1 MPAYTSHILQP
12 LDVSCFSPLKKVY
25 GSQIEMKIRLSINY
39 IIKEEFL
46 PTFLTAYRQ
55 VITTETITSS
65 FKATSLVPF
74 DPQRVL
80 DKLSPII
87 KATPL
92 LRSS

>member
-1 MPAYTSHILQP
+1 
-12 LDVSCFSPLKKVY
+12 
-25 GSQIEMKIRLSINY
+25 MKIRLGINY
-39 IIKEEFL
+39 ITKEEFL
-46 PTFLTAYRQ
+46 PAFLIAYRQ
-55 VITTETITSS
+55 VMIARTITSG
-65 FKATSLVPF
+65 FRVTSLILF

>member
-12 LDVSCFSPLKKVY
+12 LDVSCFGPLKKVY
-25 GSQIEMKIRLSINY
+25 SSQIKIKIRLSINY

-46 PTFLTAYRQ
+46 PTFLIAYRQ
-55 VITTETITSS
+55 VITTKTITSG
-65 FKATSLVPF
+65 FKATSLILF
-74 DPQRVL
+74 NPQRVL